1 MHTTENAGRASSNV
15 AALLKEPRDGL
26 TEVDRQAIV
35 REAEVARLTGS
46 ARSTRFKWERDGK
59 FPRRLCLPGG
69 GVGWRLDEV
78 LDWISNLPRGELKK
92 REAA

>member
-1 MHTTENAGRASSNV
+1 MLDTRSTEARERV
-15 AALLKEPRDGL
+15 
-26 TEVDRQAIV
+26 TEIDRCAIV
-35 REAEVARLTGS
+35 REVEVARLTNS

-69 GVGWRLDEV
+69 GIGWNLGEI

-92 REAA
+92 REPA